1 MIAARA
7 SALTKPHARHR
18 LHGQGVASRWVRR
31 NAGGIGDATFAHP
44 YPALAVPM
52 LLTITTTH
60 DPATDLGFLLAKHP
74 ERVQSFEQSFG
85 YAHVFY
91 PEASPERT
99 TAALLLDVDPV
110 ALVRT
115 RRGPAGEGGALEQY
129 VNDRPYVGSSFLSV
143 AIADVFR
150 SALQG
155 KSRERPELA
164 DTPIPLTARLP
175 VLPCRGG
182 EAFLRSL
189 FAPLGYEVGASAIP
203 LALPGGTLPNADD
216 ERSPYFDVTLRATM
230 TLQALLSHIYVLVP
244 VLDDQKHYWVSQ
256 DEVDKLLRAGEGWL
270 GTHPE
275 RDAIARRYLRRRPNL
290 VRDAISRLTSEDDPA
305 ADEGEPKADAEEAV
319 VERTVSLNEQRLATV
334 LAVLRGSGA
343 RRVVDLG
350 CGEGRLLRILLDDRQ
365 FEEIVGMDVSYRALE
380 IASNRLRLDRM
391 PERQRERIRLLHG
404 SLMYRDSRLTGFD
417 AATVVEVVEHL
428 DPPRLA
434 AFERVLFEFA
444 RPGTVVLTTPNAEY
458 NVRWP
463 SLPAGRFR
471 HRDHRFEWTRP
482 EFVTWANGVAARLAY
497 DTRFVPVGPE
507 DPEVGPP
514 TQMCVFTRRDVSLPL
529 VADEARAAAGPPV
542 EVAE

>member
-1 MIAARA
+1 
-7 SALTKPHARHR
+7 
-18 LHGQGVASRWVRR
+18 
-31 NAGGIGDATFAHP
+31 
-44 YPALAVPM
+44 M

-85 YAHVFY
+85 SAHVFY

-143 AIADVFR
+143 AVADVFR

-164 DTPIPLTARLP
+164 DTAIPLTARLP

-189 FAPLGYEVGASAIP
+189 FAPLGYEVETSAIP

-216 ERSPYFDVTLRATM
+216 ERSPYFDVTLRATT

-275 RDAIARRYLRRRPNL
+275 RDTIARRYLRRRPNL
-290 VRDAISRLTSEDDPA
+290 VRDAIARLTSEDDPT

-350 CGEGRLLRILLDDRQ
+350 CGEGRLLRMLLDDRQ
-365 FEEIVGMDVSYRALE
+365 FEEVVGMDVSYRALE

-417 AATVVEVVEHL
+417 AAAVVEVVEHL

-444 RPGTVVLTTPNAEY
+444 RAGTVVLTTPNAEY

-482 EFVTWANGVAARLAY
+482 EFVAWADAVAARFGY
-497 DTRFVPVGPE
+497 HTRFVPVGAE

-514 TQMCVFTRRDVSLPL
+514 TQMCVFTRRDVGLPS
-529 VADEARAAAGPPV
+529 VAGEARVTAGPPV